1 MKFFLL
7 AFVFLLGFKD
17 SYSRESAIEAVDTNN
32 LRVCA
37 DPSNLPFSNE
47 KKEGFEN
54 EIAQLLGKKLGIP
67 VVYEFFPQVIG
78 YVRNTLNKKKCDI
91 IIGITANND
100 LVLNT
105 VPYMRWAYGMFY
117 LKDNGIEVDRPNHPQ
132 LAELSIGAQAGT
144 PPTFVLQRYNLMGRV
159 RPYNLTFD
167 PRKAVI
173 GESMIE
179 DLLDG
184 LVDIVFMSGPIASH
198 YLNKKGLDSSKYVY
212 IPLETTDQGWG
223 RMDYYT
229 TMGVRDGETDWKKK
243 INRFI
248 KENQKEIDKILL
260 KHNIPILSLRPGK
273 REKKDSTTDALIKGR
288 APVR

>member
-1 MKFFLL
+1 M
-7 AFVFLLGFKD
+7 
-17 SYSRESAIEAVDTNN
+17 
-32 LRVCA
+32 
-37 DPSNLPFSNE
+37 
-47 KKEGFEN
+47 
-54 EIAQLLGKKLGIP
+54 
-67 VVYEFFPQVIG
+67 
-78 YVRNTLNKKKCDI
+78 
-91 IIGITANND
+91 GITAGND

-105 VPYMRWAYGMFY
+105 VPYMRWSYGMVF
-117 LKDNGIEVDRPNHPQ
+117 LNDNGIEVDRPNHPQ
-132 LAELSIGAQAGT
+132 LAELSIGVQAGT

-184 LVDIVFMSGPIASH
+184 LVDIVFMSGPIAVY
-198 YLNKKGLDSSKYVY
+198 YLNKKGLDKSKYKF

-243 INRFI
+243 LNRFI
-248 KENQKEIDKILL
+248 KKNQKDIDKILA
-260 KHNIPILSLRPGK
+260 KHNIPTLKLKPGK
-273 REKKDSTTDALIKGR
+273 RKKSDSTTDALIKGR
-288 APVR
+288 APVQ